1 MKENLIYSGKLPYS
15 LTVYEALLHMD
26 WVLMQSTHEAS
37 VLLHHFSSLLKTI
50 LKNKDS
56 MSFGRKN
63 SNLNQEDRGDMFYKM
78 LITTNT
84 STHGITNKYTT
95 KVEASSLTCHLVVFE

>member
-50 LKNKDS
+50 LKNKE
-56 MSFGRKN
+56 
-63 SNLNQEDRGDMFYKM
+63 LNELWKKEQQLKTRR
-78 LITTNT
+78 
-84 STHGITNKYTT
+84 
-95 KVEASSLTCHLVVFE
+95 